1 MTTEGSDAAEGVTG
15 RRVIVRRTTT
25 SAKKKNGVVP
35 VEMKPWHTPTE
46 KQKVF
51 FAKNRAKRNGTTWED
66 ELANIN
72 QETAERLKHV
82 VVIDGKEMI
91 PVSHLAKQKIKNSIR
106 PRRKKREISE
116 KKKLQQIENRQ
127 RAEQALELRKAGVAY
142 QKIADTLGYSSA
154 GAAKNSVDNLMKKM
168 EFEAAKDVVLIDLQR
183 LDEYQMRC
191 TERLRN
197 TGDLGQIDRLM
208 RIMEMRY
215 RILGVNEETTA
226 ELQQHFGLN
235 VVNKGVMVVQGSETD
250 FVKAMMQSVG
260 VDPNTPEGQKY
271 LQAAVE
277 RENPSAPM
285 LGSDEAKY
293 DDRRSIPDA
302 EIIDAEIVSELDH
315 PAYNI
320 DI

>member
-1 MTTEGSDAAEGVTG
+1 
-15 RRVIVRRTTT
+15 VIVRRTTT
-25 SAKKKNGVVP
+25 SAKKKNGTVP
-35 VEMKPWHTPTE
+35 TEMKPFREPTE
-46 KQKVF
+46 KQKRF
-51 FAKNRAKRNGTTWED
+51 FAKSRSVKNGTAFDD
-66 ELANIN
+66 ELAALN
-72 QETAERLKHV
+72 QEIAEQKTHV
-82 VVIDGKEMI
+82 QDVDGKLMI
-91 PVSHLAKQKIKNSIR
+91 PVQYLPKKRIEKGVISR
-106 PRRKKREISE
+106 PKKKREMSE

-142 QKIADTLGYSSA
+142 QKIADSLGYSSA
-154 GAAKNSVDNLMKKM
+154 GAAKNSVDNLMKKQ

-197 TGDLGQIDRLM
+197 NGDLGQIDRLM

-250 FVKAMMQSVG
+250 FVKAMMQAVG
-260 VDPNTPEGQKY
+260 VDPNTEEGKKY
-271 LQAAVE
+271 LTASVS
-277 RENPSAPM
+277 REIADAPM
-285 LGSDEAKY
+285 LGSEEAKY
-293 DDRRSIPDA
+293 DDRRAIPDA
-302 EIIDAEIVSELDH
+302 EIVDAEIVDALDH